1 MSISKFITF
10 ICLINPIATNL
21 CYNQQNDS
29 KALKSQKIIKKNED
43 EKMKKKQIKNK
54 KIYFSSNFQINNQIM
69 NKSYIFYIFHDEI
82 SILIQT
88 THQN

>member
-1 MSISKFITF
+1 MSISKFIIF

-43 EKMKKKQIKNK
+43 EKMKKNK
-54 KIYFSSNFQINNQIM
+54 
-69 NKSYIFYIFHDEI
+69 
-82 SILIQT
+82 
-88 THQN
+88 